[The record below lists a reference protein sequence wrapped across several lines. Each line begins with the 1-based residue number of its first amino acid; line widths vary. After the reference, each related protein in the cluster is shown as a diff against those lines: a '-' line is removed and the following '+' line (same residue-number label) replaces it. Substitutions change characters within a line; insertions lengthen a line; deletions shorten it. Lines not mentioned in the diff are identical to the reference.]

1 MATNNLE
8 VKFKVETSD
17 LRKGSSDAKR
27 TVKDSA
33 NQMARDVNG
42 AAQNMAS
49 SMGRV
54 NDATKQIANA
64 ANTASNGVRRLE
76 QNVAQ
81 SASSMERN
89 LSKVS
94 RQMSAMQLF
103 HMGVRGVQMLG
114 GAAANIATLAGASSD
129 TVSGINSATNVASSS
144 LQGAALGW
152 TMTGGNP
159 IGAAVGGLVGAGS
172 ALLEAAV
179 KQKEAAELQM
189 ETLRRS
195 IKESKERIAAIDT
208 AVQSRRR
215 SQRAEEI
222 ANMPVGAFD
231 EKFAQGEIDKAKN
244 ALQLAEARQ
253 NAIQDMLYGR
263 NKTTTDILD
272 WSALLGFEPGKN
284 YVALPDGSMVDLAKD
299 LPQNLGVVNWM
310 EEGKEDAMANL
321 IAKVVEARTVR
332 PSSNILTPKGNM
344 DEYGVLEEDREFYY
358 AVNKILNFLP
368 NITTSRPDFR
378 REEFFKNLS
387 ANLFKTLEAKALDA
401 AKEVA
406 EAQKLLSELAPIQA
420 RLDKERAA
428 SEARMNAPLNFNE
441 DDWPEYYGGD
451 PTKEPRYLAEQVDK
465 EAVAAGAKRLKDLT
479 AMLNGIVG
487 GAGFSSPTDALT
499 RIGGG
504 RGYASYNDS
513 AARVQRNIEANLR
526 TLIKNQTDQ
535 NADILHAIEN
545 IKIGEPDISWQQEQ

>member
-33 NQMARDVNG
+33 DQMARDVNG

-49 SMGRV
+49 SMGKV
-54 NDATKQIANA
+54 NAATKSISDA
-64 ANTASNGVRRLE
+64 ASTAANGVRSLE
-76 QNVAQ
+76 QNVAR

-129 TVSGINSATNVASSS
+129 TVSGINSATGVVTSG
-144 LQGAALGW
+144 LQGAAMG
-152 TMTGGNP
+152 TFFGPVGTAIGAIG
-159 IGAAVGGLVGAGS
+159 GAAVG
-172 ALLEAAV
+172 LLDAAA
-179 KQKEAAELQM
+179 KQKEAAQKQLEAAEKQ
-189 ETLRRS
+189 
-195 IKESKERIAAIDT
+195 IQESKETIKRIDAD
-208 AVQSRRR
+208 VQSRNRR
-215 SQRAEEI
+215 QRAETI
-222 ANMPVGAFD
+222 ANMPVGEFN
-231 EKFAQGEIDKAKN
+231 ERSAQNEINSAKT
-244 ALQLAEARQ
+244 ALRDAEAMQ
-253 NAIQDMLYGR
+253 NAIQDMLFGR
-263 NKTTTDILD
+263 NSTSTEILD
-272 WSALLGFEPGKN
+272 WSSLLGFGPKQR
-284 YVALPDGSMVDLAKD
+284 YIALPDGSFLDLEKD
-299 LPQNLGVVNWM
+299 MPQNLGVVNWM
-310 EEGKEDAMANL
+310 EPGNENYVSEMIARAVESHTIRPNLSNTLGPEGFE
-321 IAKVVEARTVR
+321 R
-332 PSSNILTPKGNM
+332 
-344 DEYGVLEEDREFYY
+344 DEYGNQKGDSSFYY
-358 AVNKILNFLP
+358 AMNSLAKLFGGGFDR
-368 NITTSRPDFR
+368 S
-378 REEFFKNLS
+378 EFFKKITS
-387 ANLFKTLEAKALDA
+387 DIVKTLEEKALDA
-401 AKEVA
+401 AKQVA
-406 EAQKLLSELAPIQA
+406 EAQQRLDELAPLQA

-428 SEARMNAPLNFNE
+428 HEARLNAPLIFGE

-451 PTKEPRYLAEQVDK
+451 PTKGFFGEVAT
-465 EAVAAGAKRLKDLT
+465 AAGAQRLKDLT

-526 TLIKNQTDQ
+526 TLIRNQTTQ
-535 NADILHAIEN
+535 NNEILRAIEN
-545 IKIGEPDISWQQEQ
+545 ISFENSQIEWQEEN